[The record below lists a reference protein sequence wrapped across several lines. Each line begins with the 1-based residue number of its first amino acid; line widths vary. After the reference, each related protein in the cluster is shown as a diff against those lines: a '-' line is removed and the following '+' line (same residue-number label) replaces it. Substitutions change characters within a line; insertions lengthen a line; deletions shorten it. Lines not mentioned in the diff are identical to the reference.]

1 MIFEAVQDAETG
13 KRKFL
18 QRREAA
24 HSAKTPRAALAVG
37 LAMWAALLYVS
48 CPAQLHFASAPIV
61 AEK

>member
-1 MIFEAVQDAETG
+1 MTFEAVQDVDAA

-24 HSAKTPRAALAVG
+24 RSAKTPRAALAAG